1 MPSINYEIE
10 LDLKWTRNCVIT
22 ETSRTFGT
30 APDTNPVRYQVTS
43 QTTRAT
49 FQINN
54 AKIYVSLV
62 TLSINDNIKFLE
74 DIKQGLQ

>member
-1 MPSINYEIE
+1 MINYEIE
-10 LDLKWTRNCVIT
+10 LDLKWKKKLCKT
-22 ETSRTFGT
+22 ETSRTFGA
-30 APDTNPVRYQVTS
+30 APNNNPVRYEVTS

-74 DIKQGLQ
+74 DVKQGFQ